1 MARSGQVKM
10 LRKGSKE
17 LLQSAEV
24 QAELKRRA
32 DAIAQRAGAGFV
44 AEVKVGKTRA
54 LASVR
59 ADTADAKRAEAN
71 DRVLLKAL
79 DAAR

>member
-1 MARSGQVKM
+1 MAVKVKM
-10 LRKGSKE
+10 NSKGSRE
-17 LLQSAEV
+17 LLKSPEV

-44 AEVKVGKTRA
+44 AKVKVGKTRA
-54 LASVR
+54 LASVS
-59 ADTADAKRAEAN
+59 ADTADAMRAEAT